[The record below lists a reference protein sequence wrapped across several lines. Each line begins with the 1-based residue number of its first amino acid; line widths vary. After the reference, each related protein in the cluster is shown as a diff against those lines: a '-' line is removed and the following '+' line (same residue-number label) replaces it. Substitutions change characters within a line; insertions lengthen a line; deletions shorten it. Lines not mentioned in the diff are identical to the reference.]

1 MDKRLSMI
9 EYDKRLDTLKHW
21 PFTARDGA
29 TCTAEKL
36 AEVGFFC
43 PNPDS
48 DPDALQC
55 FLCLKPLEGWE
66 PMDSPFDEHKS
77 HSPDCKFLKLGCQKI
92 EDMTM
97 KNYLNVIVKNVAVI
111 QVLDEIQKNVLKS
124 YDDEVAKNEKAF
136 AGNKAQNT
144 RIKK

>member
-77 HSPDCKFLKLGCQKI
+77 HSPDCKFLKLGLPEI
-92 EDMTM
+92 EDIDNE
-97 KNYLNVIVKNVAVI
+97 KLFKCYCEECCSYSSSGR
-111 QVLDEIQKNVLKS
+111 DSENVLKS

-136 AGNKAQNT
+136 ARKQKHKILG
-144 RIKK
+144 